1 MTRGVKQ
8 GDCLSPLLFNLMLDE
23 LLDEL
28 PDHIGV
34 EIGGCK
40 INALGFA
47 DDIILLASSK
57 AGMKFLIQKTEEFFG
72 LRSMKITAK
81 KCFSLRLVQAVGTK
95 SITNDTKTNRRWTS
109 NTMLCGK
116 GIQISWDPV

>member
-1 MTRGVKQ
+1 MGSVKIPGVSLTRGVKQ

-23 LLDEL
+23 LPDEL
-28 PDHIGV
+28 PDHIRV

-57 AGMKFLIQKTEEFFG
+57 AGMKFLIK
-72 LRSMKITAK
+72 
-81 KCFSLRLVQAVGTK
+81 
-95 SITNDTKTNRRWTS
+95 
-109 NTMLCGK
+109 NT
-116 GIQISWDPV
+116 